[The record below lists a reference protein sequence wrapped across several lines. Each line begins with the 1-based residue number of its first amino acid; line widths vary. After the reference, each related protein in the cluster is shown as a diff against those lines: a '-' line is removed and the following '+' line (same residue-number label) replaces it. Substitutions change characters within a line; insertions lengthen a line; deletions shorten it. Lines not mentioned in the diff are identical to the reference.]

1 MKEEHKNPMGVGDYD
16 LIDQNLTKKG
26 YTIPRAPIHH
36 WAQTKI
42 NHIFHTQHNNDQKL
56 SILIL

>member
-1 MKEEHKNPMGVGDYD
+1 MKEEHKNPIGVGDYD

-36 WAQTKI
+36 W
-42 NHIFHTQHNNDQKL
+42 TQPK
-56 SILIL
+56 